1 MATNDGERSGVSV
14 RMPTWATSAIV
25 AGVVGTAGG
34 VGVSTLHD
42 ELIYERV
49 MQSSH
54 EMEKR
59 RDQLREQMRSDL
71 KQEIATL
78 RDSCFATIDLRIDR
92 LESRMPPEAWRQRIE
107 MLESMLAQ
115 LMAKLERIERGLK
128 PNIL

>member
-1 MATNDGERSGVSV
+1 MATNDGERSRVSV